1 MKTAKRK
8 RLEGAGWRFASTE
21 EFLELSDEEKALVE
35 IKLALEDAVRE
46 KKEKHRLSQVALDRP
61 STKATTAKEG

>member
-8 RLEGAGWRFASTE
+8 RLERAGWRLASAE

-35 IKLALEDAVRE
+35 IKLALHDGQRTARKTLAVRG
-46 KKEKHRLSQVALDRP
+46 RLTGTNEIKP
-61 STKATTAKEG
+61 SRD